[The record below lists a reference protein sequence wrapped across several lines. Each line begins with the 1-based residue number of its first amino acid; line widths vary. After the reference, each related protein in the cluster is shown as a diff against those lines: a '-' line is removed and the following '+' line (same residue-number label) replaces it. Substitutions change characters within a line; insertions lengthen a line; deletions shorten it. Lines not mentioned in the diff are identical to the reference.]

1 MSTYSFL
8 LKPTIV
14 QSSGLTLNDSVCPYC
29 LITNVLSG
37 QGNKISPSKLP
48 HYYNVL
54 DWFHVTDVWQEKV
67 LGHNDIRV
75 SVWKV
80 RLEKIDLSQRSWWT
94 ALAAPQ
100 RDNGVHPMAE
110 MRTCS
115 ICKLESKI
123 RFNIGPVC
131 LNISCSKFFD
141 FGVEYD
147 DRSLDYH
154 TSFLKERTKYVGNP
168 PEPLAPNPPTDGD
181 PAQDN
186 AYGYEKL
193 CKRGIVCQKCGC
205 CTRRIEWRQ
214 WSCENDKCD
223 YTHRVKQLLVPLSE
237 VVANAI
243 DAVKEVDT
251 GNEQR
256 SDKFKP
262 PHKNIPCSQSTV
274 GSYDLYNYDLPNES
288 GEIAGS
294 IRHFK
299 SNRRINMQ
307 RDGPNDLFRE
317 VQGSQLDLKR
327 GIAVHKGSKINNIF
341 LTGLALY

>member
-1 MSTYSFL
+1 MPS
-8 LKPTIV
+8 
-14 QSSGLTLNDSVCPYC
+14 
-29 LITNVLSG
+29 SG

-54 DWFHVTDVWQEKV
+54 DWFHITDVWQEKV

-75 SVWKV
+75 AVWKV
-80 RLEKIDLSQRSWWT
+80 RLEKIDLSKRSWWS
-94 ALAAPQ
+94 ALTAPQ

-110 MRTCS
+110 MHTCS
-115 ICKLESKI
+115 ICKLESKV

-131 LNISCSKFFD
+131 LNVSCSKFFD

-147 DRSLDYH
+147 DSSLDYH
-154 TSFLKERTKYVGNP
+154 AAFLDERTKYIGNP
-168 PEPLAPNPPTDGD
+168 PEPLAPHPPTDED
-181 PAQDN
+181 MAHDN
-186 AYGYEKL
+186 AYGYERL

-223 YTHRVKQLLVPLSE
+223 YTHRVKQLLVPLSK
-237 VVANAI
+237 VVADAI
-243 DAVKEVDT
+243 DSAQEIVT
-251 GNEQR
+251 GNEQWG
-256 SDKFKP
+256 DKFKA
-262 PHKNIPCSQSTV
+262 PHQNIPCSQSIV

-288 GEIAGS
+288 GGIAGS

-299 SNRRINMQ
+299 SNRLINLQ
-307 RDGPNDLFRE
+307 RDGPNDLFSE

-327 GIAVHKGSKINNIF
+327 GVAVHKGSKLNHSIIQQFQPFANI
-341 LTGLALY
+341 LQQLKKHSQTTSLRTL